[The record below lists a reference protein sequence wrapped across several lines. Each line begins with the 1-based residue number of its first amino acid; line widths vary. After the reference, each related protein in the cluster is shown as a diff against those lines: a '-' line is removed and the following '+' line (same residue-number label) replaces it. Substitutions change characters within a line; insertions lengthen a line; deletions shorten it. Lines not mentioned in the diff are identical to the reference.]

1 VQDLLKSVADVVPGK
16 PPPAAPRFTTERLL
30 AVRPWTPRLLSFRTS
45 RSPGFRFKPGHYTRL
60 GLGAS
65 EDGRVWR
72 PFSFVSAAH
81 DPYLEF
87 VAVLVPGGAFSEQL
101 GGIRV
106 GATMCVDNSSYG
118 FLTIEHFAPGRD
130 LWLMASGT
138 GLGPFVSMLRDPA
151 TWAAFQTVVVVH
163 SVRHAE
169 ELAYR
174 DEIAAL
180 ANGKS
185 PSIAAERLTYVP
197 VVTRE
202 ACIGALD
209 ARIPRLIDDGRLE
222 AAAGVSLDPVH
233 SRIMVCGNPD
243 LGRALRQQLTGRGF
257 RVNRRGA
264 PGQLAF
270 ENYWQGSST

>member
-1 VQDLLKSVADVVPGK
+1 METVLKSVALVVPEK
-16 PPPAAPRFTTERLL
+16 PPQAVTRFTTERLIS
-30 AVRPWTPRLLSFRTS
+30 VRHWTPRLLSFRAS
-45 RSPGFRFKPGHYTRL
+45 RSPGFRFKPGHYTQL
-60 GLGAS
+60 GLGDGEA
-65 EDGRVWR
+65 GRVWR
-72 PFSFVSAAH
+72 PFSFVSAAQ
-81 DPYLEF
+81 DPFLEF
-87 VAVLVPGGAFSEQL
+87 IAVLVPGGAFSEHL

-106 GATMCVDNSSYG
+106 GATMCVDRSSYG

-130 LWLMASGT
+130 LWLLASGT

-163 SVRHAE
+163 SVRHAD

-180 ANGKS
+180 AHRLS
-185 PSIAAERLTYVP
+185 PSIAPERLAYVP

-202 ACIGALD
+202 PCVSALD

-222 AAAGVSLDPVH
+222 SAAGVSLDPAH

-257 RVNRRGA
+257 HVNRRGA

-270 ENYWQGSST
+270 ENYWQGGST

>member
-1 VQDLLKSVADVVPGK
+1 VQTLLKSVAEVVPGK
-16 PPPAAPRFTTERLL
+16 PPQPAPRFTTEKLL
-30 AVRPWTPRLLSFRTS
+30 SVRHWTPKLLSFRTS
-45 RSPGFRFKPGHYTRL
+45 RSPRFRFKPGHYTRL
-60 GLGAS
+60 GLGDS
-65 EDGRVWR
+65 EDCRVWR
-72 PFSFVSAAH
+72 PFSVASAAH

-87 VAVLVPGGAFSEQL
+87 IAVLVPDGAFSVHL
-101 GGIRV
+101 AGVRV
-106 GATMCVDNSSYG
+106 EAPMCVDVSSYG

-163 SVRHAE
+163 SVRHAD

-174 DEIAAL
+174 DEMAAIANSVSLPTA
-180 ANGKS
+180 
-185 PSIAAERLTYVP
+185 PQRLTYVP

-202 ACIGALD
+202 PCVGALD
-209 ARIPRLIDDGRLE
+209 ARIPGLIDDGRLE
-222 AAAGVSLDPVH
+222 SAAGVNLDPVH
-233 SRIMVCGNPD
+233 ARIMVCGNPD
-243 LGRALRQQLTGRGF
+243 LGRALRPQLTGRGF
-257 RVNRRGA
+257 HVNRRGA